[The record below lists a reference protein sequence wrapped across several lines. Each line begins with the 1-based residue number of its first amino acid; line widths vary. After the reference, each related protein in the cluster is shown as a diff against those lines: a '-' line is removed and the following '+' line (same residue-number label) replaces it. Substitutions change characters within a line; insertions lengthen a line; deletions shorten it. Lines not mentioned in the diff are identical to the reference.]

1 MDEET
6 DSAELTEWE
15 PVWLKLSPLNTFMT
29 RYVSKALGLVPLFDP
44 EQKEGAFSWRSR
56 FKQLVSRLYH
66 WSMLLLLLYCLVAN
80 VRKLSL
86 CHSPDLFDEEF
97 EELCG
102 GSWPALAVDMVLLTG
117 AILVLVSWGGLFRY
131 EDTTRL
137 VSQSAGELSSYCSQ
151 RGLEPA
157 WKIWSCKDALWTLLL
172 WVILVL
178 GRFIPSG
185 WNSATQRV
193 EFPEWRD
200 LLAHAILAGILVVAS
215 FWQVRTSHAMLLILN
230 SWSASLL
237 GGEISC
243 MEAKQQW
250 RRVSGLFRKT
260 SRTFEHCF
268 AALAS
273 LIVAVALSALYDL
286 RQGHGLEIVCGSAA
300 IVFILPGVLWTHAS
314 TTTACNRLPSL
325 VTLCEVED
333 EEEDAEFMG
342 LAMYLSLSEC
352 GFFVW
357 DTCVTVA
364 FVQKFLYFAS
374 ALAGTIGFQTGALKL
389 S

>member
-1 MDEET
+1 M
-6 DSAELTEWE
+6 
-15 PVWLKLSPLNTFMT
+15 
-29 RYVSKALGLVPLFDP
+29 
-44 EQKEGAFSWRSR
+44 
-56 FKQLVSRLYH
+56 
-66 WSMLLLLLYCLVAN
+66 
-80 VRKLSL
+80 
-86 CHSPDLFDEEF
+86 
-97 EELCG
+97 
-102 GSWPALAVDMVLLTG
+102 
-117 AILVLVSWGGLFRY
+117 
-131 EDTTRL
+131 
-137 VSQSAGELSSYCSQ
+137 
-151 RGLEPA
+151 
-157 WKIWSCKDALWTLLL
+157 
-172 WVILVL
+172 
-178 GRFIPSG
+178 
-185 WNSATQRV
+185 
-193 EFPEWRD
+193 
-200 LLAHAILAGILVVAS
+200 
-215 FWQVRTSHAMLLILN
+215 
-230 SWSASLL
+230 

-268 AALAS
+268 AGLAS

>member
-1 MDEET
+1 VSKANITEVFKVREMELTAGLSSGLHQNQRSLTPDRVEKKKSHVSHVSSVVEVREDAASQASQEYSDESEASDADASEAKQVDEET

-102 GSWPALAVDMVLLTG
+102 GSWPALAVEMVLLTG

-137 VSQSAGELSSYCSQ
+137 VSQSAGELSSYCRQ

-172 WVILVL
+172 WVIPV
-178 GRFIPSG
+178 
-185 WNSATQRV
+185 
-193 EFPEWRD
+193 PE
-200 LLAHAILAGILVVAS
+200 
-215 FWQVRTSHAMLLILN
+215 
-230 SWSASLL
+230 SLDD
-237 GGEISC
+237 
-243 MEAKQQW
+243 
-250 RRVSGLFRKT
+250 V
-260 SRTFEHCF
+260 F
-268 AALAS
+268 AASTRRTAHN
-273 LIVAVALSALYDL
+273 A
-286 RQGHGLEIVCGSAA
+286 Q
-300 IVFILPGVLWTHAS
+300 LPGQEA
-314 TTTACNRLPSL
+314 
-325 VTLCEVED
+325 
-333 EEEDAEFMG
+333 EE
-342 LAMYLSLSEC
+342 
-352 GFFVW
+352 
-357 DTCVTVA
+357 
-364 FVQKFLYFAS
+364 
-374 ALAGTIGFQTGALKL
+374 IGPRRGK
-389 S
+389 